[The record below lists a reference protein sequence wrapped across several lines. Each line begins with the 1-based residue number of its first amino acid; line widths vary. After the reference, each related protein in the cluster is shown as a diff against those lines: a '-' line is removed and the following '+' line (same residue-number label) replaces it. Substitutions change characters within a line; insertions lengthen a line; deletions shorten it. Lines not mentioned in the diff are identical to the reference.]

1 MDSDKKFMEICISY
15 TNVIKHFV
23 ANIWKIST
31 FNKLIYFFFFKAY
44 ICFCLNLR
52 SNFFFYI
59 QENRLDKKS
68 CIQISR

>member
-1 MDSDKKFMEICISY
+1 MDSDKKFMEICIPY

-23 ANIWKIST
+23 TNIWKIST
-31 FNKLIYFFFFKAY
+31 FNKLIYFFFEAY

-52 SNFFFYI
+52 SNFFSYI
-59 QENRLDKKS
+59 QENRFDKKS